1 MKLELPK
8 HIAIIMDGNRRW
20 AVERNLDPVEGHR
33 GGVEAL
39 ENTVKA
45 AVRMGIKYLTVYA
58 LSTENLKERSKFE
71 ISILFS
77 LIKQGLKEK
86 LPALAENG
94 VHIRF
99 LGAIDR
105 LPADTQQTL
114 AEFEEKLSINKR
126 LYLNVALNYGGRDEI
141 VQAVRKVNKPSR
153 EIEESDIEKNL
164 YTASLPDPEL
174 IIRTGGQ
181 KRLSNFLLWQSSY
194 AELIFTD
201 IYWPDFDEG
210 QLKKAL
216 EEYSERKRNFG
227 K

>member
-1 MKLELPK
+1 MKYEIPE
-8 HIAIIMDGNRRW
+8 HVAIIMDGNRRW
-20 AVERNLDPVEGHR
+20 AAERKLDPTEGHQA
-33 GGVEAL
+33 GVEAL
-39 ENTVKA
+39 EKVVKA
-45 AVRMGIKYLTVYA
+45 AARMGIQYLTVYA

-71 ISILFS
+71 ITILFS

-99 LGAIDR
+99 LGAINR
-105 LPADTQQTL
+105 LPTDVRRTL
-114 AEFEEKLSINKR
+114 GEFEEALSKNKK

-141 VQAVRKVNKPSR
+141 VQAVRKVDKPAR
-153 EIEESDIEKNL
+153 EVEADDIEQNL
-164 YTASLPDPEL
+164 YTTDLPDPEL

-181 KRLSNFLLWQSSY
+181 QRLSNFLLWQSSY
-194 AELIFTD
+194 AELVFTD
-201 IYWPDFDEG
+201 IYWPDFNEG
-210 QLKKAL
+210 HLQKIL